1 MQETGF
7 VNKREGEEF
16 QDRYQEMCA
25 KYDKQ
30 IRELRTQINMKGKD
44 LQNQRDEISDLETRL

>member
-1 MQETGF
+1 
-7 VNKREGEEF
+7 
-16 QDRYQEMCA
+16 MCA

-44 LQNQRDEISDLETRL
+44 LQNQRDEISDLETRLQQKLNELKSVRSQIAVL